1 MEPVPGAIDRELW
14 VSTIEAAL
22 EVRQRAYVPY
32 SRFQVGAAILLSDKS
47 LVVGANVEN
56 CSYSL
61 TQCAERAAAQQAVVQ
76 GRTDW
81 ELLVVASRGG
91 VTPCG
96 ACRQVLA
103 EFVSRL
109 PILIVDAESP
119 NRQRWT
125 NLLDLLP
132 DRFHAGGWS
141 VTSSDVVDAEV
152 PSTTSSSMPPIPNSS
167 FDDTGS
173 GRSRDFGKDGGEP

>member
-1 MEPVPGAIDRELW
+1 MEPVPGAIDRQLQ
-14 VSTIEAAL
+14 VSTIAAAL
-22 EVRQRAYVPY
+22 DVRQRAYAPY
-32 SRFQVGAAILLSDKS
+32 SRFQVGAALLLSDGS

-81 ELLVVASRGG
+81 QLLVVASRGG

-109 PILIVDAESP
+109 PILIVDADSP
-119 NRQRWT
+119 ERQRWT
-125 NLLDLLP
+125 SLLELLP

-141 VTSSDVVDAEV
+141 VHPVDAVDEND
-152 PSTTSSSMPPIPNSS
+152 PSTAS
-167 FDDTGS
+167 
-173 GRSRDFGKDGGEP
+173 

>member
-1 MEPVPGAIDRELW
+1 MEPFSGPVESEQLAKAID
-14 VSTIEAAL
+14 AAL
-22 EVRQRAYVPY
+22 AVRQHAYAPY
-32 SRFQVGAAILLSDKS
+32 SRFQVGAALLLSDGR

-76 GRTDW
+76 GNTDW
-81 ELLVVASRGG
+81 QLLVVAARGG

-109 PILIVDAESP
+109 PILIVDAEAP
-119 NRQRWT
+119 ERRRWT
-125 NLLDLLP
+125 SLLELLP

-141 VTSSDVVDAEV
+141 VHPIDSSDESV
-152 PSTTSSSMPPIPNSS
+152 TTDEI
-167 FDDTGS
+167 
-173 GRSRDFGKDGGEP
+173 RKVE